1 MQKEGEKKNKQVIKI
16 RFLECRVVK
25 LLILKNTG
33 YLLGISPMPSKF
45 SVKYKQETEM
55 GILWRK
61 ENYKKLTE
69 VPFIFLSLRNN
80 QWTSLGYTWI
90 ISIICFGSKILKE
103 NCIRWKKKKETS
115 LQVIVFQWQKQMIV
129 THRSWIALVFAPS
142 HLLGSKVS
150 YLLHVPECRLWGCTW

>member
-16 RFLECRVVK
+16 RLPGVSSCQVIKSDFLECWVVK

-103 NCIRWKKKKETS
+103 NCIRWKKKKKKKETS
-115 LQVIVFQWQKQMIV
+115 LQVIVF
-129 THRSWIALVFAPS
+129 
-142 HLLGSKVS
+142 
-150 YLLHVPECRLWGCTW
+150 